1 MKRGHIEAATARS
14 HSFASASASASAPA
28 FGFRFGFGSRTLCD
42 AAKGGRKS
50 RVPRTRAA
58 RGIAPIRSS
67 GQDGL
72 SIEYVRP

>member
-1 MKRGHIEAATARS
+1 MKRGHIEAETARN
-14 HSFASASASASAPA
+14 FFCSASASAPA
-28 FGFRFGFGSRTLCD
+28 SAFQTLCA

-50 RVPRTRAA
+50 RVRRTRAA

-72 SIEYVRP
+72 SIEPVRP